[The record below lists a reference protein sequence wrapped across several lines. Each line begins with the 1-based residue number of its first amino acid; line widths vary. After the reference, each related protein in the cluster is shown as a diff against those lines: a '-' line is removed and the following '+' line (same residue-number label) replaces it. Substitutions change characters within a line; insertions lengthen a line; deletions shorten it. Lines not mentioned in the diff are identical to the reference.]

1 MYLEPGRDDLGRLRH
16 LILTG
21 KNNAQELDLYL
32 AEHDEKGKPKRWLFD
47 SFFLFPPVSSGNSLG
62 ADVNI
67 GTTMSGEGDFYAV
80 PCPNPGNLHDWLEA
94 FDQYYRQG
102 GMLDILQQEATR
114 LTAKLGKPPHPINVV
129 LLMNYPSPIQSRFGV
144 VNGKKLN
151 FSVKGQNLDKASRD
165 RLEACQWY
173 ATNLAKAWD
182 KKRFSALNLLGFYW
196 PFETV
201 YRSWDVDDHW
211 VLKEFRGHVNSL
223 GKKMFW
229 IPFWCSYNVH
239 LLDDYENYYFDAAF
253 LQPNYMFYENLT
265 SVGDAAEAAHKRH
278 AGIEME
284 FYENTG
290 NLNFRPR
297 VIKERIKRFR
307 AYLDGGVRYEYMKK
321 SALAWY
327 MGGKVFFQLYQ
338 SKKKKDQELYRDICA
353 FIHGE
358 YKPPA

>member
-1 MYLEPGRDDLGRLRH
+1 MYLEPGRKELGGLRH

-21 KNNAQELDLYL
+21 KNTPQELDLYL
-32 AEHDEKGKPKRWLFD
+32 AEHDEKGRPKRWLFD
-47 SFFLFPPVSSGNSLG
+47 SFFLLPHILSGNSLG

-80 PCPNPGNLHDWLEA
+80 PCPNPGNLRDWLDA

-102 GMLDILQQEATR
+102 GMLDLLQQETSR
-114 LTAKLGKPPHPINVV
+114 LSQTLGKPQRPINVV
-129 LLMNYPSPIQSRFGV
+129 LLMNYPSPIQSKFGML
-144 VNGKKLN
+144 NGKKLN
-151 FSVKGQNLDKASRD
+151 FSVKGQNLDKASGD

-173 ATNLAKAWD
+173 ASNLSKAWD
-182 KKRFSALNLLGFYW
+182 KERFPALNLLGFYW
-196 PFETV
+196 PFETI

-211 VLKEFRGHVNSL
+211 VLKELKDYVNHL
-223 GKKMFW
+223 KLKMFW

-239 LLDDYENYYFDAAF
+239 LLDDYEKYYFDASF
-253 LQPNYMFYENLT
+253 LQPNSMFYENLKG
-265 SVGDAAEAAHKRH
+265 VGEAAEAARKRH

-284 FYENTG
+284 CYADTK

-307 AYLDGGVRYEYMKK
+307 AYLDGGVTYGYMKK

-327 MGGKVFFQLYQ
+327 MGGNIFFQLYQ

-358 YKPPA
+358 YKHPG